1 MTWAAHMVFRSVVR
15 KTSTRLPCKEARR
28 EVPGTH
34 RLRAIAGVGIDL
46 PARLFAC
53 LLRAGDL
60 RGLNSRQINHLQ
72 RIASET
78 HYRVSKGLGKET
90 RENTGVGVRG
100 RACTCHPGGAHSP
113 GSSLRSTPG
122 HTGDRGRGLRWP
134 AAGQLPDPPA

>member
-28 EVPGTH
+28 EVPGTR

-78 HYRVSKGLGKET
+78 HYRVSKRLGKET
-90 RENTGVGVRG
+90 RENTGTAARG
-100 RACTCHPGGAHSP
+100 RAQAQAGARTARGAP
-113 GSSLRSTPG
+113 AGAPG
-122 HTGDRGRGLRWP
+122 HFGDGG
-134 AAGQLPDPPA
+134 